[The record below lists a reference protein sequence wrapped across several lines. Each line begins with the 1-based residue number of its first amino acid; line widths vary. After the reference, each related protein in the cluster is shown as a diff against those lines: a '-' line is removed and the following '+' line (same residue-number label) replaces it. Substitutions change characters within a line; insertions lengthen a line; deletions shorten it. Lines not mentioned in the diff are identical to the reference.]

1 MPNILKHF
9 LGQVSDYVF
18 PEAEDLKLDD
28 QPQED
33 VPPQED
39 DREPEQEAQPPE
51 AAPPEQE
58 SPEADAGADAAAL
71 FTYARVQADEI
82 VAQAR
87 RDGEALL
94 EQYRSQAEQEAQ
106 ETREAARQEGYR
118 QGYADGMKKARVEG
132 AAAMESQRREE
143 QQEVRTF
150 LEEATRAR
158 EDLMEKV
165 QDELCDLSIAVAEKI
180 IHISLKS
187 SREVIAR
194 MIQMATERLKRREWV
209 RIYVGGCD
217 ARELAQIAP
226 ELTASLAGL
235 SDHIK
240 LIPLAD
246 DESGTCIIEMP
257 DEIIDASVST
267 QIHNLRDILH
277 GG

>member
-9 LGQVSDYVF
+9 IGSVNDYVF
-18 PEAEDLKLDD
+18 PEAENISVDD
-28 QPQED
+28 
-33 VPPQED
+33 PPAPEEKQ
-39 DREPEQEAQPPE
+39 EPETEDSQPETDSGTEEAPAE
-51 AAPPEQE
+51 
-58 SPEADAGADAAAL
+58 DAGAGAAAL
-71 FTYARVQADEI
+71 FSYARVQADEI

-87 RDGEALL
+87 REGEALL
-94 EQYRSQAEQEAQ
+94 EQSRAQAEQEAREVR
-106 ETREAARQEGYR
+106 ETARQEGYR
-118 QGYADGMKKARVEG
+118 QGYADGMKKAQVEG
-132 AAAMESQRREE
+132 AAAMEDQRREE

-158 EDLMEKV
+158 EDLMEKTR
-165 QDELCDLSIAVAEKI
+165 DELCDLSIAVAEKI

-194 MIQMATERLKRREWV
+194 MIQMATDRLKRREWV

-217 ARELAQIAP
+217 ARELAEITP
-226 ELTASLAGL
+226 ELTAVLAGL

-267 QIHNLRDILH
+267 QIQNLRDILH

>member
-9 LGQVSDYVF
+9 LGSVNDYVF
-18 PEAEDLKLDD
+18 PEAEDLSVDSPPVPETD
-28 QPQED
+28 ED
-33 VPPQED
+33 AEAETPPPEENPSSEE
-39 DREPEQEAQPPE
+39 EPEE
-51 AAPPEQE
+51 
-58 SPEADAGADAAAL
+58 DAGAAAL
-71 FTYARVQADEI
+71 FSYARVQADEI

-87 RDGEALL
+87 REGEALL
-94 EQYRSQAEQEAQ
+94 EQYRTQAEQEAR
-106 ETREAARQEGYR
+106 ETRETARQEGYR
-118 QGYADGMKKARVEG
+118 QGYADGMKKAQIEG
-132 AAAMESQRREE
+132 AAAMEDQRREE

-150 LEEATRAR
+150 LEKATRAR
-158 EDLMEKV
+158 EDLLEKT

-187 SREVIAR
+187 SREVIGR

-217 ARELAQIAP
+217 ARELAQITP
-226 ELTASLAGL
+226 ELTAALAGL

>member
-9 LGQVSDYVF
+9 LGSVNDYVF
-18 PEAEDLKLDD
+18 PEAEDLSVDD
-28 QPQED
+28 PP
-33 VPPQED
+33 VPETDQDAEAESPPPEENPSPEE
-39 DREPEQEAQPPE
+39 EPEE
-51 AAPPEQE
+51 
-58 SPEADAGADAAAL
+58 DAGAGAAAL
-71 FTYARVQADEI
+71 FSYARVQADEI

-87 RDGEALL
+87 REGEALL
-94 EQYRSQAEQEAQ
+94 EQYRTQAEQEAQ
-106 ETREAARQEGYR
+106 ETRETARQEGYR
-118 QGYADGMKKARVEG
+118 QGYADGMKKAQVES
-132 AAAMESQRREE
+132 AAAMEDQRREE
-143 QQEVRTF
+143 QQEVRAF
-150 LEEATRAR
+150 LEKATQAR
-158 EDLMEKV
+158 EDLLEKT

-217 ARELAQIAP
+217 DKELAQITP